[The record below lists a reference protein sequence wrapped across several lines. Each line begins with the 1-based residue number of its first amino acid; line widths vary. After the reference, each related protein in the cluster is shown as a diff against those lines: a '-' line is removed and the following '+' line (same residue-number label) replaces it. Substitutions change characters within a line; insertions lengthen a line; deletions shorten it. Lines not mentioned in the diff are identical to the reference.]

1 MNTSELNGQYRA
13 RAVDCGLGEA
23 STGSEQVAVAFE
35 IVEEGDGLGSRIIT
49 WYGYFTE
56 KALEQTVRGLRAAGW
71 KGTDISELASFE
83 TAGLTNEVVLVIE
96 QESDQQGVMRA
107 RVRWVNTVGS
117 IAIKQRL
124 DAVKTADLAKRLKGA
139 ILAIDNST
147 KQPKPKSTAA
157 PASSRRPEPPPHT
170 DSDMPF

>member
-1 MNTSELNGQYRA
+1 MSTNELNGQYRA
-13 RAVDCGLGEA
+13 RAVDCALGEA

-35 IVEEGDGLGSRIIT
+35 IIEEGDGLGSRIT

-71 KGTDISELASFE
+71 KGTDVGELASFE
-83 TAGLTNEVVLVIE
+83 TAGLTNEVVLVVE
-96 QESDQQGVMRA
+96 QEPDQQGVMRA
-107 RVRWVNTVGS
+107 RVRWVNSIGS

-139 ILAIDNST
+139 ILAIDNSA
-147 KQPKPKSTAA
+147 KLPKAKSPAA

-170 DSDMPF
+170 DDDMPF